1 MTSWGHQEWSYQ
13 PWHVCSG
20 SRVYAGISLLYSH
33 HLEDLLLAFQ
43 KMSVPDTLPFPTTS
57 PQTSCMLPCWQ
68 LSPWETMSGGW
79 PVIGL
84 EVGKALNTHLSAS
97 FPLAPP

>member
-1 MTSWGHQEWSYQ
+1 MQGFRYCPHTIW
-13 PWHVCSG
+13 
-20 SRVYAGISLLYSH
+20 RNL
-33 HLEDLLLAFQ
+33 LLLAF
-43 KMSVPDTLPFPTTS
+43 KKKSVPDTLPFPTTS
-57 PQTSCMLPCWQ
+57 PQTVCMLPCWQ

-79 PVIGL
+79 PVVGL